1 MPLIRSRNEV
11 YMSKKIQTNQKHM
24 NQDNRV
30 VIEKGLDASKP
41 LSHIGAELGKD
52 PTTIA
57 KEIKKHRVFQEHNK
71 FNESPF
77 RCALS
82 NDCHRKNVCSTE
94 LFCKRE
100 CKRCPK
106 CHNFCKDYTPFDYHC
121 PKTDKAPY
129 VCNGCP
135 KKSGCRLD
143 KYYYRAVRAQREYR
157 TVLVESRTGINM
169 SEEGLAALDATV
181 SPLILNGQ
189 SPYMILEN
197 HPEITLCEKTL
208 YNYIDSGALS
218 VGNLDL
224 PKKVK
229 YKVRKSHDSEIDD
242 TGIFVGRTYKDL
254 QDFLKEYPDIK
265 LTEMD
270 TVVGPEGSHKVLL
283 TLHFCASDFMMAFLL
298 DSKESKHVEN
308 IFDQINAAI
317 GTYLFSK
324 TIPLVI
330 TDRGGE
336 FKHPDALECG
346 IDNILR
352 TNIYYCDPMASWQKP
367 HCERN
372 HEYIRKICPQ
382 TITTFD
388 RLTQEDVNL
397 MMSHINSACRESLGG
412 LTPFALAKLMLPKE
426 LLNFFGLKEIPAD
439 EVILTPALL
448 KGKIEVNV

>member
-448 KGKIEVNV
+448 KGKIEVNA